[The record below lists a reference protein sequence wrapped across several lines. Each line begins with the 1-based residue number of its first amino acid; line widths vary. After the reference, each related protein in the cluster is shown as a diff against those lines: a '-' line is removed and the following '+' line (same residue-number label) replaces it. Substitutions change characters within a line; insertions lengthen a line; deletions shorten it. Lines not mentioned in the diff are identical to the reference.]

1 MRKLILTTAILL
13 AGLSAGY
20 ARGVHSTG
28 TGALM
33 APAPACF
40 HSGISGWFFIP

>member
-33 APAPACF
+33 ARLIQPSRP
-40 HSGISGWFFIP
+40 H